1 MVGTATTPS
10 FGIEG
15 EVTLTF
21 KAAAWGSDK
30 TKLTVR
36 AEGATINGDS
46 SFSLENEAWGNYTTT
61 LSGDGEVQI
70 TFTTVGSNKRFFLD
84 EVMVFVPETTGISEL
99 NTVKKESP
107 RGIYTLD
114 GRRVSDNGTL
124 PHGIYIVDG
133 KKVVR

>member
-1 MVGTATTPS
+1 VVGTATTPA
-10 FGIEG
+10 FELDG
-15 EVTLTF
+15 EATLTF
-21 KAAAWGSDK
+21 KAAAWGSEQ

-36 AEGATINGDS
+36 AEGATITGDS

-61 LSGDGEVQI
+61 LSGSGEMQL

-99 NTVKKESP
+99 NTAKKESP

-114 GRRVSDNGTL
+114 GRRVSNNGTL